1 VVIVNVKY
9 ITYNLPTAP
18 SKPIIEVGPG
28 AEDIEDRYGGKFDKR
43 GSNKGIWF
51 HFRLR
56 FTDYHVAVGAGS
68 SDNCCPMLNQLLIC
82 LSI

>member
-1 VVIVNVKY
+1 MVIVNVKY

-18 SKPIIEVGPG
+18 SKPIIEVGLG
-28 AEDIEDRYGGKFDKR
+28 AEYIEDRYGGEFDKR

-56 FTDYHVAVGAGS
+56 FADYHVAVGAGS
-68 SDNCCPMLNQLLIC
+68 SDNRCSILNQLP
-82 LSI
+82 